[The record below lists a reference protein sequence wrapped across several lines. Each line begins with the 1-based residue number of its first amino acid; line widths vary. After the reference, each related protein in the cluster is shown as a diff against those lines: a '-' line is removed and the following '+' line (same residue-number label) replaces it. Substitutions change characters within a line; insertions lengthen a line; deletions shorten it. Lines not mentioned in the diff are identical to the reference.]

1 MNSVFVS
8 AIHKS
13 SGKTTVTVGIAAALT
28 RRGVDVQTFKK
39 GPDYIDPMWLSQASE
54 KPCRNLDF
62 HFMTEDEILGE
73 FINHGS
79 DNNLCIVEGNKGL
92 FDGVDVEGSDS
103 NAALVELLATPVVL
117 VVDTRGMTR
126 GIAPLIR
133 GYCDFNE
140 NIRIAAIILNQ
151 VGGPRHE
158 GKLRAALEHY
168 TDIPVIGSISRHP
181 EIEIAERHLGLIP
194 ANEARFADE
203 KIENI
208 ARIIENS
215 VDIGLFGTVACT
227 ANTPQRTVTCAPR
240 NMSMPSQAD
249 IRIGIARDAAFGFY
263 YPGDLEAFQRAG
275 AELIPIDTLH
285 DGQLPDIDG
294 LFIGGGFPETHAETL
309 SANTSLRLDIRNA
322 LENGMPAYAECAGLM
337 YLSRSL
343 EWQGQRHDMA
353 GFIPGDA
360 VMHEKPVGRGY
371 MILKE
376 TPAMPWPA
384 QTIPPPGNSL
394 PAHEFHYASL
404 ENLPDDLDYAYEVK
418 RGAGIS
424 SGRDGIVLGNVV
436 AGFSHHY
443 NQDRDAWV
451 ERFVGFVRSCKNDRS
466 VNSCIRTG

>member
-1 MNSVFVS
+1 MNSVLVS

-13 SGKTTVTVGIAAALT
+13 SGKTTVTVGIAAALA

-39 GPDYIDPMWLSQASE
+39 GPDYIDPMWLSQASG

-62 HFMTEDEILGE
+62 HVMNEDEILAE
-73 FINHGS
+73 FTYHGN
-79 DNNLCIVEGNKGL
+79 DTNLCIVEGNKGL

-103 NAALVELLATPVVL
+103 NAALAKLLATPVVL

-133 GYCDFNE
+133 GYCDFSDD
-140 NIRIAAIILNQ
+140 IRIAAIILNQ

-168 TDIPVIGSISRHP
+168 TDVPVIGSINRHP

-194 ANEARFADE
+194 ANEAKFADE
-203 KIENI
+203 KIDAI
-208 ARIIENS
+208 AKIVENS

-227 ANTPQRTVTCAPR
+227 ANTPTRTGGSFRAPAA
-240 NMSMPSQAD
+240 NPSD

-263 YPGDLEAFQRAG
+263 YPGDLEALDRAG
-275 AELIPIDTLH
+275 AELVPFDTLN
-285 DGQLPDIDG
+285 DARLPDVDG
-294 LFIGGGFPETHAETL
+294 LFIGGGFPETHAEKL
-309 SANTSLRLDIRNA
+309 SANTGLRRDIRTA

-343 EWQGQRHDMA
+343 TWQSQQNDMV

-360 VMHEKPVGRGY
+360 VMHERPVGRGY
-371 MILKE
+371 VLLHE
-376 TPAMPWPA
+376 TPAMPWP
-384 QTIPPPGNSL
+384 GRKNSDEDL

-404 ENLPDDLDYAYEVK
+404 ENLPDDLSYAYEVK

-424 SGRDGIVLGNVV
+424 GKRDGIVLGNVV
-436 AGFSHHY
+436 AGFSHQR
-443 NQDRDAWV
+443 NQANNAWA
-451 ERFVGFVRSCKNDRS
+451 ERFVGFVRSCQAMKSSEADVRA
-466 VNSCIRTG
+466 V